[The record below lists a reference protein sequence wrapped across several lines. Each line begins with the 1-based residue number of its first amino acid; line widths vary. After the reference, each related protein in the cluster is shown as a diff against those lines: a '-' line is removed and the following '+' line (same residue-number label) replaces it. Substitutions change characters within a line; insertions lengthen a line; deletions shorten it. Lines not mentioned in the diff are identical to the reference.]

1 MACIR
6 TVKPDF
12 WTDEKVVE
20 LSFAA
25 RLLFIGLWNFAD
37 NSGRMYYSPKRIKMQ
52 IFPADKI
59 DITPLLTE
67 LQRERLVVMYSV
79 EGQDFLQV
87 INFSKHQKTDPR
99 YESKLPAPPNHTESH
114 PTTPNPPLGNGVE
127 MEMEREH
134 TASQCEPPPGLNP
147 LAWEKWIDYRKQIR
161 KPLKPA
167 SIPAAQRQLAA
178 FGSDQVAVVEQSVA
192 NGWQGLFAL
201 KQGGKPESKPL
212 LRNVL

>member
-12 WTDEKVVE
+12 WTDEKIVE

-25 RLLFIGLWNFAD
+25 RLLFIGLWNFSD

-52 IFPADKI
+52 VFPADKI

-67 LQRERLVVMYSV
+67 LQREKLVVMYSV

-87 INFSKHQKTDPR
+87 INFAKHQKTDPR
-99 YESKLPAPPNHTESH
+99 YESKLPAPPDHTESH
-114 PTTPNPPLGNGVE
+114 PDTPKHPLGNGNGNGV
-127 MEMEREH
+127 EREH
-134 TASQCEPPPGLNP
+134 TASQCDPPPNLDS
-147 LAWEKWIDYRKQIR
+147 LAWEKWIDYRKQVR

-178 FGSDQVAVVEQSVA
+178 FGSDQVAVVEQSIA
-192 NGWQGLFAL
+192 NGWQGLFPL
-201 KQGGKPESKPL
+201 KNPKPESKPL